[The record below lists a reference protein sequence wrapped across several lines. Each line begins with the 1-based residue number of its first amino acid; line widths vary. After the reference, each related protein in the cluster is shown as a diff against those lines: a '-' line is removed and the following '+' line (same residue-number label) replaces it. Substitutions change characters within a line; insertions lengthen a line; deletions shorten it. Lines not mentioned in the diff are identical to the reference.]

1 MSDKRKSGVPFESE
15 DAGEQKLWRELQDL
29 PQEAPSQQ
37 LRRRFYDELERAD
50 GRMHRRRRWLSLLSA
65 PALAAAVGC
74 VFVGLVVGLLLRSPQ
89 AQDHAELAQLQEQV
103 TMLNRNLVLDRLDN
117 DSASKRLLGVIEA
130 SDLAAHDPEVM
141 RALLERAVDDRV
153 HAVRTAAIDAIG
165 PRVGTPAVGDELMA
179 SLQSAQSPL
188 VRLALADLV
197 IRYGNPNQ
205 LEQLLKLSEQGRLHP
220 DVAQHVRS
228 SVSRNRV

>member
-1 MSDKRKSGVPFESE
+1 MSDKRKGGVPFESE
-15 DAGEQKLWRELQDL
+15 DAGEQNLWRELGDL

-188 VRLALADLV
+188 VQLALADLV

-220 DVAQHVRS
+220 DVAQHVKS

>member
-15 DAGEQKLWRELQDL
+15 DAGEQNLWRELGDL

-188 VRLALADLV
+188 VQLALADLV

-220 DVAQHVRS
+220 DVAQHVKS